1 MGALKKTAMDRRQR
15 VEQLFHEALALEPSA
30 RTQFLTEACATN
42 PHLLAEVTELISAHE
57 RPGSFIDS
65 PVYHRIDF
73 DDDLSDSLIGTSLGR
88 YKVIRLIKKSG
99 MGEVYLARDTHLPR
113 DVALKL
119 LPLMFTGDANRLR
132 RFVLEAE
139 SASSLNHPNIL
150 TIYEIGHI
158 DDVHYIATEFVDGQT
173 LRERLSNGPLE
184 LSEALEIAVGVTNAL
199 VASHAAGIV
208 HRDIKPE
215 NIMIRRDGYVK
226 VLDFGL
232 AKLTEGP
239 DVRVNSRGISR
250 MDTDPGTFMGTVG
263 YLSPEQ
269 AKALNIDTRSD
280 VFSLGVVIYEM
291 ITGQNPFNRE
301 AFGEVID
308 AILKTETLPLTK
320 VAPNATASLQKIVA
334 KALAKDK
341 LDRYQWTEDLLT
353 DLKAVQAQLQPRQLT
368 PREHRR
374 RLVIGLVAVVAIAA
388 LGAAIL
394 RVLIRNRSA
403 NGASDLAA
411 RIRFSPI
418 ESWKSERGEGGIEAR
433 FSHDGQMIA
442 FTRLKN
448 ELEGIFVKQTVSGA
462 EARLI
467 IADPSE
473 NNWPIWSPNDDRI
486 AFYSYREDKVGIW
499 ASSVSGGTPQFLGTL
514 TQRGARLKSWSKDGR
529 TIYFDSA
536 SNLFSFDVATGAV
549 TQLTKFERQ
558 PAYRNFSLA
567 PNEDRIAY
575 VGVENGQ
582 IDIWVATLNGDAP
595 FKITNDA
602 DVDRAPLW
610 HPDGKRIIYTS
621 NRGGAFQLFVAHL
634 DKTNPTQLT
643 AGAENHVI
651 TDISRDGARL
661 LAVSS
666 QDNAEIFGVDTDS
679 GREFELTSGTGLTL
693 WPEVSPDGRLITFQA
708 TDAVEKIASSS
719 TIFVKNSTGE
729 GPLTSIAANGF
740 GPTWSPDGRQ
750 ILFRRLAGGQFDIYS
765 ASSSGEGER
774 RLTTGGVGMNG
785 YYLLP
790 ATNYGRN
797 FCWLPN
803 GDAIVYASRAS
814 GLSDL
819 WSVNIDG
826 SDRKLLSANTDPN
839 QSIFEP
845 LCGSD
850 GRISFASDNRKGPS
864 PIWSLWLRD
873 NGTTKLVLESKS
885 LVRPVGWLAEG
896 DLLAL
901 VAEEEGA
908 IVQGYPLPVKLIRVS
923 RDGRRHTV
931 GTLESTYFWTVQLA
945 ADDRSVAFIS
955 DQDKSD
961 NVWLTDIN
969 GSATRKLTSNKE
981 PKIFFPNLKWSSDG
995 KTIYFGK
1002 QNSIGLISMIENF
1015 D

>member
-1 MGALKKTAMDRRQR
+1 MGAIKKTAMDRRQR

-30 RTQFLTEACATN
+30 RAGFLAAACATD
-42 PHLLAEVTELISAHE
+42 PGLLADVTELISAHE
-57 RPGSFIDS
+57 RAGSFIDS
-65 PVYHRIDF
+65 PACHRLDF

-88 YKVIRLIKKSG
+88 YKVIRLIKRSG

-119 LPLMFTGDANRLR
+119 LPLMFTGDENRLR

-173 LRERLSNGPLE
+173 LRERLANGPLQ
-184 LSEALEIAVGVTNAL
+184 LSEAVEIAIGVTNAL

-239 DVRVNSRGISR
+239 DVRVNSRNISR
-250 MDTDPGTFMGTVG
+250 MDTDPGTLMGTVG

-269 AKALNIDTRSD
+269 AKALEVDTRSD

-291 ITGQNPFNRE
+291 ITGRNPFNRE
-301 AFGEVID
+301 AFRDVID
-308 AILKTETLPLTK
+308 AILKTEPLPLTK
-320 VAPNATASLQKIVA
+320 FAPNAPASLQEIVT

-341 LDRYQWTEDLLT
+341 LDRYQQTEDLLA
-353 DLKAVQAQLQPRQLT
+353 DLKAVQAQIQSRQLT
-368 PREHRR
+368 PRERRR
-374 RLVIGLVAVVAIAA
+374 RLAIGLVAIVAIAV
-388 LGAAIL
+388 LGAALL
-394 RVLIRNRSA
+394 RVLINGRSA
-403 NGASDLAA
+403 NGVSELSA
-411 RIRFSPI
+411 RLQFSPSH
-418 ESWKSERGEGGIEAR
+418 SWKSERGEGRIEAR
-433 FSHDGQMIA
+433 FSHDGRMIA
-442 FTRLKN
+442 FTMLKN
-448 ELEGIFVKQTVSGA
+448 GLEGIWVKPTVSGA
-462 EARLI
+462 EPRLV
-467 IADPSE
+467 IADPDE

-499 ASSVSGGTPQFLGTL
+499 ASSVSGGAPQFLGTL
-514 TQRGARLKSWSKDGR
+514 TQRGARLKSWSKDGQS
-529 TIYFDSA
+529 IYFDSA
-536 SNLFSFDVATGAV
+536 SNLFSFDVATGVV
-549 TQLTKFERQ
+549 TQLTRFERH

-582 IDIWVATLNGDAP
+582 IDIWVASLNGDAP

-621 NRGGAFQLFVAHL
+621 NRGGAFQIFVAHL
-634 DKTNPTQLT
+634 DKTNRSQLT

-666 QDNAEIFGVDTDS
+666 QNNAEIFGVDTSS
-679 GREFELTSGTGLTL
+679 GREFELTSGSGLTL

-719 TIFVKNSTGE
+719 TIFVKSSTGE

-750 ILFRRLAGGQFDIYS
+750 ILFMPLAGGQFDIYS
-765 ASSSGEGER
+765 AGSSGEGER
-774 RLTTGGVGMNG
+774 RLTKGGAAMN
-785 YYLLP
+785 
-790 ATNYGRN
+790 
-797 FCWLPN
+797 
-803 GDAIVYASRAS
+803 
-814 GLSDL
+814 
-819 WSVNIDG
+819 
-826 SDRKLLSANTDPN
+826 
-839 QSIFEP
+839 
-845 LCGSD
+845 
-850 GRISFASDNRKGPS
+850 
-864 PIWSLWLRD
+864 
-873 NGTTKLVLESKS
+873 
-885 LVRPVGWLAEG
+885 
-896 DLLAL
+896 
-901 VAEEEGA
+901 
-908 IVQGYPLPVKLIRVS
+908 
-923 RDGRRHTV
+923 
-931 GTLESTYFWTVQLA
+931 
-945 ADDRSVAFIS
+945 
-955 DQDKSD
+955 
-961 NVWLTDIN
+961 
-969 GSATRKLTSNKE
+969 
-981 PKIFFPNLKWSSDG
+981 
-995 KTIYFGK
+995 
-1002 QNSIGLISMIENF
+1002 
-1015 D
+1015 